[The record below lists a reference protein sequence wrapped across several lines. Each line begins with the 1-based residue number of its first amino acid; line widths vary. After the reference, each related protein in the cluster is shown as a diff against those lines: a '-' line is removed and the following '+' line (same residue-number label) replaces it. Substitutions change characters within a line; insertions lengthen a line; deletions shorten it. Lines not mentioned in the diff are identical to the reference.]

1 MITSL
6 LEHMNK
12 QLPKK
17 LTDVKIT
24 SWTDLVG
31 TKDNFT
37 LESRIFHSIAIGLL
51 IINLIYIPYN
61 FFIGLKFGALSA
73 LIFFLVFFYQY
84 YNSRFNYKPHSN
96 LLFGSIGILILG
108 ANYFTNSGI
117 VGSTDIIWPA
127 YLLLIFAVAP
137 YKQHF
142 IWLIVYLIC
151 FATIHLIEFLYPA
164 LISYPITPGLSQS
177 IDRITAFPIPI
188 IATFLVIKFI
198 RRNYDKE
205 KNDAIEKSVAVE
217 KNNVEKD
224 KLMSIISHDLR
235 SPLVNIKNYLTL
247 LNDNLVAPNDKAAIE
262 KDLLKST
269 DNALEM
275 LSNLLLWSKSQ
286 MDGPSVQLKE
296 VDLLSALAKTLE
308 MERTLALNKNI
319 SLSYHIPSPMLVIAD
334 IDMLQLVVRNLIS
347 NAIKFTPFG
356 GKIELSV
363 ALIGNQCK
371 LSVNDNGSGIS
382 EDKKPEI
389 FSMKAT
395 PAYGT
400 ANEKGVGLGLLL
412 CKEFIERQG
421 GSIGFKSEANEG
433 STFFIFIPMQF
444 N

>member
-1 MITSL
+1 MSKHL
-6 LEHMNK
+6 H
-12 QLPKK
+12 KK
-17 LTDVKIT
+17 LTDNKIT
-24 SWTDLVG
+24 TWADLVG
-31 TKDNFT
+31 TKDNFI
-37 LESRIFHSIAIGLL
+37 LESRIFHSIAIGLM

-73 LIFFLVFFYQY
+73 FIFFLVFFYQY
-84 YNSRFNYKPHSN
+84 YDSRFNYKPHST
-96 LLFGSIGILILG
+96 LLFGSIGIVILG

-127 YLLLIFAVAP
+127 YLLLIFAIAP
-137 YKQHF
+137 YKQHI
-142 IWLIVYLIC
+142 IWLIVYIFC
-151 FATIHLIEFLYPA
+151 FAAIHLVEFLYPE
-164 LISYPITPGLSQS
+164 LISYPITPGQSQF

-198 RRNYDKE
+198 RRSYDKE
-205 KNDAIEKSVAVE
+205 KNEAIEKSVAVE
-217 KNNVEKD
+217 KNNLEKD

-235 SPLVNIKNYLTL
+235 SPLVNIQNYLTL
-247 LNDNLVAPNDKAAIE
+247 LNNSEVALNDKEEIE

-308 MERTLALNKNI
+308 MEKAFALNKNI
-319 SLSYHIPSPMLVIAD
+319 SLNYHISSPILVIAD

-356 GKIELSV
+356 GTIELSV
-363 ALIGNQCK
+363 ALIGNRCK
-371 LSVNDNGSGIS
+371 LSVSDNGDGIS
-382 EDKKPEI
+382 DDKKSEI

-421 GSIGFKSEANEG
+421 GSIGFESKANVG
-433 STFFIFIPMQF
+433 STFFIFIPLQI

>member
-6 LEHMNK
+6 LEYMNK

-17 LTDVKIT
+17 LNDIKIT
-24 SWTDLVG
+24 SWADLVG

-73 LIFFLVFFYQY
+73 LIFLLVFFYQY

-151 FATIHLIEFLYPA
+151 FATIHLVEFLYPA
-164 LISYPITPGLSQS
+164 LISYPITPGRSQF

-188 IATFLVIKFI
+188 IVTFLVIKFI

-205 KNDAIEKSVAVE
+205 KNDAIEKSVTVE

-235 SPLVNIKNYLTL
+235 SPLVTIQNYLTL

-296 VDLLSALAKTLE
+296 IDLISALAKTLE
-308 MERTLALNKNI
+308 MEKTLALNKNI

-382 EDKKPEI
+382 DDKKPEI

-421 GSIGFKSEANEG
+421 GSIGFESKVNVG
-433 STFFIFIPMQF
+433 SKFFIFIPM
-444 N
+444 